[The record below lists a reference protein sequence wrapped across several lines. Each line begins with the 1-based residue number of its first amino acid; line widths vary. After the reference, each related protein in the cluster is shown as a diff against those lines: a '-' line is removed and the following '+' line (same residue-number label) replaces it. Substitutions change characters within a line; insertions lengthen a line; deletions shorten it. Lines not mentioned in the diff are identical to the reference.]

1 MNKLMNVFRMSLF
14 VSLLIIFLAVTFGI
28 YLPMK
33 NELTKEL
40 NEKFSNNAKLSK
52 KAIDNFLKRCIQGAE
67 SLSSRTMIRK
77 MIVEY
82 LSGNITFKELQK
94 YTAPKYLDGANVLQN
109 LKRATRIVS
118 GNIIASVGSLDN
130 LDIGKAISCED
141 VSETTLDIEFEN
153 QFIVVNV
160 CSPIRENTT
169 HNFVFMTSSRGRNGE
184 NATVIGHDL
193 VSFDMTKLLDEI
205 NTGNI
210 VYEIYIATNSKYI
223 SSKGKT
229 FDVLK
234 DDTLGSNEKIT
245 WYTMKIGDTD
255 AFLVASILNDIIY
268 AHIKKLALLISIIIA
283 ATFLTV
289 ILLTYFAI
297 LTNARK
303 MIKTMEQDN
312 IKIKELERLKSEF
325 LATMSHELRTPL
337 NSIIG
342 FVSMILQ
349 GISGDINE
357 EQRKQLSMVHS
368 SSIHLLNLINDILDI
383 SKIEA
388 GKMSFS
394 KDRFNIKDVISE
406 VVQNV
411 SPLISKKEVKLI
423 TEIPDEI
430 PEVYSDKTRVFQ
442 ILLNLVSNAIKF
454 TEKGEIRIKC
464 EVDGDKLKISVS
476 DTGKGIKE
484 EDMETLF
491 EAFRQISGSARRRYQ
506 GAGLGLYLSKK
517 LVTLLGGEIWV
528 ESEYGKG
535 STFTFT
541 LPLKSVEENNH
552 EEKSTGDR

>member
-1 MNKLMNVFRMSLF
+1 MNKLLNVFRMSLF

-28 YLPMK
+28 YMPMK

-52 KAIDNFLKRCIQGAE
+52 KAIENFLKRCIEGAE

-82 LSGNITFKELQK
+82 LSGNITFEELQE

-118 GNIIASVGSLDN
+118 GNIIASVGDSN
-130 LDIGKAISCED
+130 MEKAISCED

-153 QFIVVNV
+153 QSIVVNV
-160 CSPIRENTT
+160 CSPIRENTN

-184 NATVIGHDL
+184 NVTVIGHDL

-223 SSKGKT
+223 SLKGKI

-234 DDTLGSNEKIT
+234 DDTLSSDGKTTRYI
-245 WYTMKIGDTD
+245 MKLRDTD
-255 AFLVASILNDIIY
+255 AFLVASVPNNIIY
-268 AHIKKLALLISIIIA
+268 TRIKKISLTIFIVIAAAFLIVVLLIHF
-283 ATFLTV
+283 T
-289 ILLTYFAI
+289 I
-297 LTNARK
+297 LTNAKK

-312 IKIKELERLKSEF
+312 IKLKELERLKSEF

-368 SSIHLLNLINDILDI
+368 SSVHLLNLINDILDI

-388 GKMSFS
+388 G
-394 KDRFNIKDVISE
+394 
-406 VVQNV
+406 
-411 SPLISKKEVKLI
+411 
-423 TEIPDEI
+423 
-430 PEVYSDKTRVFQ
+430 
-442 ILLNLVSNAIKF
+442 
-454 TEKGEIRIKC
+454 RI
-464 EVDGDKLKISVS
+464 E
-476 DTGKGIKE
+476 
-484 EDMETLF
+484 F
-491 EAFRQISGSARRRYQ
+491 F
-506 GAGLGLYLSKK
+506 
-517 LVTLLGGEIWV
+517 
-528 ESEYGKG
+528 
-535 STFTFT
+535 
-541 LPLKSVEENNH
+541 
-552 EEKSTGDR
+552 